1 MAPIMRRPL
10 PSSDQM
16 FLRCAPNTTDG
27 RGQRTLLVSAYMPSG
42 LDHLA
47 ASSPLHD
54 VADDLYA
61 TILKWAQGMQ
71 QVIVMGDLN
80 ETRVAADRASAAAAR
95 APAAAIPSPKHI
107 DHLEREGFID
117 VYRHLHPLDAPPAS
131 PGFTHFVPNPP
142 SSSRIDYHMHTR
154 RV

>member
-61 TILKWAQGMQ
+61 TILKWAQRMQ

-117 VYRHLHPLDAPPAS
+117 CLLYTSDAADDLLCVDL
-131 PGFTHFVPNPP
+131 GG
-142 SSSRIDYHMHTR
+142 
-154 RV
+154 